1 MENNTHK
8 TLNKSED
15 NLKNE
20 DDLKNYDDLKT
31 EDNLKNED
39 DHKDEDNLK
48 NKDNLKNEETLKIA
62 KDHIALPYP
71 AVAVILLI
79 ESSSITRNGYE

>member
-48 NKDNLKNEETLKIA
+48 NKDDLPLPLKITWIFFDELSPWQS
-62 KDHIALPYP
+62 KSDLKQ
-71 AVAVILLI
+71 L
-79 ESSSITRNGYE
+79 R